1 MTELQDL
8 HISDS
13 DSNSLTDLFNELST
27 VQKTFRKSKKMDNII
42 EDIDFKSTINNN
54 YYVKFLNYN
63 DYYWLDKK
71 NISDYTLEVFKICYN
86 HNKKIN
92 NFNNLKNT
100 IIYSRISNSSSD
112 ISLDTQKYYNLQY
125 CLQNNLKLKNY
136 SYDYGVSGRYNDKY
150 NCFNNF
156 KNGELEFVST
166 LLKPGD
172 NLVFYTIDRVGRH
185 SSSVMSFLEDCIMK
199 NITIHFTKDNLI
211 YDRNTPSH
219 IKKIIHQGI
228 IDAEHYS
235 DITSEKIRKSI
246 EMRKSEGHH
255 FGKAPYGSKIIRN
268 HTGVVGLTKN
278 EDEQE
283 ILIKLYNLY
292 KINQRTKYFCSKKK
306 IRKIHTKTYN
316 YKKTCNQLNYWINQN
331 YIFTNEK
338 IKKRNNFTPSRVK
351 YLIDNQ
357 EKFIDMITK

>member
-1 MTELQDL
+1 MAELQDL
-8 HISDS
+8 NFSDS
-13 DSNSLTDLFNELST
+13 DSNSNSLTNLFNELST
-27 VQKTFRKSKKMDNII
+27 VKKSNKMENII
-42 EDIDFKSTINNN
+42 EDIDFKRTINNN
-54 YYVKFLNYN
+54 YCVKFLNNN

-86 HNKKIN
+86 HNKKII
-92 NFNNLKNT
+92 NFYILKNT
-100 IIYSRISNSSSD
+100 IIYSRISNSSND

-125 CLQNNLKLKNY
+125 CLKNNLKLKNY
-136 SYDYGVSGRYNDKY
+136 SYDYGVSGRYNQKY

-156 KNGELEFVST
+156 KNGELEFVYT

-185 SSSVMSFLEDCIMK
+185 SSSVISFLEDCIMK
-199 NITIHFTKDNLI
+199 NITIHFTKNNLI
-211 YDRNTPSH
+211 YDRNTPLH
-219 IKKIIHQGI
+219 IKKIIYQGI

-246 EMRKSEGHH
+246 ERRKSEGHH

-268 HTGVVGLTKN
+268 QAGIVGLTKN
-278 EDEQE
+278 ENEQE

-292 KINQRTKYFCSKKK
+292 KINQKTKYFCSKKK
-306 IRKIHTKTYN
+306 IIKIHTKTYN
-316 YKKTCNQLNYWINQN
+316 YKKTCNQLNYWINQT

-338 IKKRNNFTPSRVK
+338 IKKRNTFTPSRVK
-351 YLIDNQ
+351 YFIYNQ